1 MLLNGT
7 LEHAHFRAWNQEAQ
21 VCITHASKGTLIFVV
36 GPSGA
41 GKSTLR
47 SHLERTSYRTDDHS
61 LRNQIPLVSVLA
73 ANAESGYFSSK
84 DFYNRLLDQ
93 VGDPFRRA
101 GVLVGDQQAKAMTP
115 EQLAFL
121 GEGFWSS
128 IRVPMTETKIRR
140 AFEYLAKAVHVQT
153 IFIDEAQSM
162 CLTHV
167 NRAPSDH
174 LESLKILA
182 EKLEAIIFLF
192 GTYDLLEIW
201 NHSAQL
207 NRRCRLIHLRRYDED
222 IEEDRNAFFAVLR
235 MYSKALGFEE
245 PCVLNQR
252 AKDILAWTSGVFGEI
267 DGLFER
273 AKLAALAQGRSLLR
287 WDDMEAAKYTPVQME
302 RLRREIDA
310 GEARIRGELVRTM
323 RAVPRRRGN
332 KRPGRRKPDRDPCGH
347 ES

>member
-7 LEHAHFRAWNQEAQ
+7 LEHAHFQVWNREAQ

-36 GPSGA
+36 GPTGA

-47 SHLERTSYRTDDHS
+47 IHLERTSYRTDDYS
-61 LRNQIPLVSVLA
+61 SRNQIPLVSVLA

-84 DFYNRLLDQ
+84 DFHSRLLDQ
-93 VGDPFRRA
+93 VGDPFRRV
-101 GVLVGDQQAKAMTP
+101 GVLAGTQQAKAMTP

-121 GEGFWSS
+121 GEEFWST

-140 AFEYLAKAVHVQT
+140 AFEYLAEAVHVQA
-153 IFIDEAQSM
+153 IFVDEAQSM
-162 CLTHV
+162 CLTHI
-167 NRAPSDH
+167 NRSPSDH

-182 EKLEAIIFLF
+182 EKLGIIIFLF

-222 IEEDRNAFFAVLR
+222 IEDDRNAFFAVLR
-235 MYSKALGFEE
+235 MYSKTLTFEE
-245 PCVLNQR
+245 PHMLDR
-252 AKDILAWTSGVFGEI
+252 HAKDILAWTLGVFGEV

-273 AKLAALAQGRSLLR
+273 AKLAALAQGRDVLR
-287 WDDMEAAKYTPVQME
+287 WHDMEVARYTSVQMD
-302 RLRREIDA
+302 RLRHEIEM
-310 GEARIRGELVRTM
+310 GEARIRGEFPNAT
-323 RAVPRRRGN
+323 RAVPKKRGT
-332 KRPGRRKPDRDPCGH
+332 KRPGRRNPGRDPCGPQL
-347 ES
+347 

>member
-7 LEHAHFRAWNQEAQ
+7 LEHAHFQAWNREAQ

-47 SHLERTSYRTDDHS
+47 THLERTAYRIDNNS
-61 LRNQIPLVSVLA
+61 SRNQIPLVSVLA

-84 DFYNRLLDQ
+84 DFHSRLLDQ
-93 VGDPFRRA
+93 VGDPFRRIGILA
-101 GVLVGDQQAKAMTP
+101 GSQQAKAMTP

-121 GEGFWSS
+121 GEEFWSS

-140 AFEYLAKAVHVQT
+140 AFEYLAKAVHVQA
-153 IFIDEAQSM
+153 IFVDEAQSM

-167 NRAPSDH
+167 NRSPSDH
-174 LESLKILA
+174 LENLKILA
-182 EKLEAIIFLF
+182 EKLEIIIFLF

-207 NRRCRLIHLRRYDED
+207 NRRCRLIHLRRYDEG
-222 IEEDRNAFFAVLR
+222 IEEDREAFFAVLH
-235 MYSKALGFEE
+235 MYAKALKFEE
-245 PCVLNQR
+245 PRTLGQR
-252 AKDILAWTSGVFGEI
+252 AGDILTWTYGVFGEV

-273 AKLAALAQGRSLLR
+273 AKLAALSQGRDFLC
-287 WDDMEAAKYTPVQME
+287 WQDIEAAKYTPVQME
-302 RLRREIDA
+302 RLRHEIEG
-310 GEARIRGELVRTM
+310 GEARIRGELPK
-323 RAVPRRRGN
+323 VPRVAPTKRGN
-332 KRPGRRKPDRDPCGH
+332 GRPGRRKPNRDPCGT
-347 ES
+347 EP